1 MRRASKLAASVA
13 VTAALA
19 LTATACGESSTSS
32 NNSGSDAKG
41 DAGVGLAFDV
51 GGRDDHSFN
60 ESAARGLD
68 RAEEELGIS
77 FKEMTAKND
86 ETEADREQ
94 RLTSLAENGYNP
106 IIGVGYLYGSSIE
119 KVAAQYPDLTFGV
132 VDSVVE
138 GDNVYSMVFSEQE
151 GSYLAGVAAALKTE
165 SGQVGFIG
173 GVNNPLINKFEAGF
187 VQGVLD
193 TNENEGTDVS
203 VDVQYLYEDND
214 AGFNDVAKAR
224 ETADGMLGRGA
235 DIIYTAAGQSGQG
248 SIETVA
254 GVEGAW
260 AIGVDSDAYEQPGL
274 AEYKD
279 SILTSVVKGVDVAVF
294 DLIKSVQDG
303 EPLSGPHSYNLE
315 EGGVSL
321 ATSGGFIDDISE
333 QIEAAKARIVSGEVT
348 VQETP

>member
-138 GDNVYSMVFSEQE
+138 GDNVYSMVFSEHE

>member
-138 GDNVYSMVFSEQE
+138 GDNVYSMVFSEH
-151 GSYLAGVAAALKTE
+151 
-165 SGQVGFIG
+165 
-173 GVNNPLINKFEAGF
+173 EAP
-187 VQGVLD
+187 
-193 TNENEGTDVS
+193 TS
-203 VDVQYLYEDND
+203 
-214 AGFNDVAKAR
+214 
-224 ETADGMLGRGA
+224 
-235 DIIYTAAGQSGQG
+235 
-248 SIETVA
+248 
-254 GVEGAW
+254 
-260 AIGVDSDAYEQPGL
+260 PGW
-274 AEYKD
+274 
-279 SILTSVVKGVDVAVF
+279 
-294 DLIKSVQDG
+294 
-303 EPLSGPHSYNLE
+303 PP
-315 EGGVSL
+315 
-321 ATSGGFIDDISE
+321 
-333 QIEAAKARIVSGEVT
+333 R
-348 VQETP
+348 

>member
-1 MRRASKLAASVA
+1 MRRVSKLAASVA
-13 VTAALA
+13 VTATLA

-32 NNSGSDAKG
+32 SSGSGKS

-68 RAEEELGIS
+68 RAAEELGVE

-86 ETEADREQ
+86 ETDADREQ
-94 RLTSLAENGYNP
+94 RLTSLAENGFNP
-106 IIGVGYLYGSSIE
+106 IIGVGYLYGNSIE
-119 KVAAQYPDLTFGV
+119 KVAANYPDITFGV
-132 VDSVVE
+132 VDSVAE
-138 GDNVYSMVFSEQE
+138 GDNVYSMVFSEHE

-165 SGQVGFIG
+165 SGTVGFIG

-193 TNENEGTDVS
+193 TNDAEGTDVT

-248 SIETVA
+248 SIEMVA

-260 AIGVDSDAYEQPGL
+260 AIGVDSDAYVQPGL

-303 EPLSGPHSYNLE
+303 EPLSGPHSYNLAE
-315 EGGVSL
+315 EGVQL